1 MELFFLINITVFL
14 RLFFFF
20 KDKQLT
26 LIKLVLLI
34 ILQLIPL
41 LLFEFNTELIFFALL
56 IILLLISSFYIER
69 KNSLISRMNLVRF
82 LTIVAYIISAII
94 FTSPGLNLHFR
105 DSSVQ
110 FFKNLAGF
118 ILAVGEKNDWLKV
131 NMVTAGGLVLL
142 NEVNFFIRYFFD
154 FFGVI
159 PKKISGAEVKIDE
172 KEYSAGRVI
181 GMLERVLIYF
191 FVLIN
196 QFAAIGFIIAAK
208 GFTRFKE
215 LDEREFAE
223 YVLIGTLLSAT
234 SSIFTAM
241 LIKELLSR

>member
-1 MELFFLINITVFL
+1 
-14 RLFFFF
+14 
-20 KDKQLT
+20 
-26 LIKLVLLI
+26 
-34 ILQLIPL
+34 
-41 LLFEFNTELIFFALL
+41 
-56 IILLLISSFYIER
+56 
-69 KNSLISRMNLVRF
+69 MNLVRF

-131 NMVTAGGLVLL
+131 NMVTAGGFVLL